1 MSKVVDLLPRT
12 PHLDLFH
19 PGIIPCD
26 SIMHANPRCMVLSP
40 RHVEE
45 WWEMSETEAS
55 VFSEAS
61 DIVDVRTTTVS
72 TKSSDAFS
80 LATLVTLNTLH
91 LAARGTP
98 RRQSTDHGAMMSVCI
113 LQHHVSLFLF
123 SRYATTLPLRE
134 SDGRVPSSQATSS
147 QPQLQMAIIDHDS
160 KRIAA

>member
-1 MSKVVDLLPRT
+1 M
-12 PHLDLFH
+12 HLVH

-55 VFSEAS
+55 VVSEAS

-80 LATLVTLNTLH
+80 LATLVTLNTPH
-91 LAARGTP
+91 LTARGTP
-98 RRQSTDHGAMMSVCI
+98 RRQSGQSTDHGAMMSASCSI
-113 LQHHVSLFLF
+113 MSHFFSSPDMRPLFL
-123 SRYATTLPLRE
+123 L
-134 SDGRVPSSQATSS
+134 GRVMEGYHLRRPLLVNRSFRWRSSIMIRSA
-147 QPQLQMAIIDHDS
+147 LLLDC
-160 KRIAA
+160 